1 MTLGQVRRKGYIK
14 ARPSAPLL
22 WGEQRLR
29 ETFIYYYPLVYP
41 EAKHEY
47 KKRFSSNSR
56 PNQVNRM
63 ASICKEA
70 SGKRLCAQI
79 RSREPKIRRG
89 QVLYSLWPIG
99 IYEVNMDKIKRNPN
113 RFRRP
118 ARRTATNWIDAMTPQ
133 GQALYANE
141 HVSNAYDF

>member
-1 MTLGQVRRKGYIK
+1 
-14 ARPSAPLL
+14 
-22 WGEQRLR
+22 
-29 ETFIYYYPLVYP
+29 
-41 EAKHEY
+41 
-47 KKRFSSNSR
+47 
-56 PNQVNRM
+56 M